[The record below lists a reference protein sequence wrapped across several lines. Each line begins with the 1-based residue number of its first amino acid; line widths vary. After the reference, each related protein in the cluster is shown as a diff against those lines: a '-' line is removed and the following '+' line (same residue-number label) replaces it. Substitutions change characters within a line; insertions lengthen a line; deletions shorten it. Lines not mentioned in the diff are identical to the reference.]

1 MKVESGDGE
10 GVAMRVGLLIASGAI
25 WAVCSA
31 GNLFCMPAKG
41 SQRVSKD
48 DESAGLAKIRAV
60 RSMRA
65 SPRLPAEWL
74 VWALAGLAVM
84 GSLPPVWAQDVPST
98 DPEGKSGPASN
109 PDPERPAME
118 KPESME
124 KAEPDTGLEPE
135 GPPQEPR
142 FLPPRLRP
150 KVLTPEEH
158 EEAKRLRALAAKYG
172 TDPTAI
178 VGRVQLSSQY
188 ADLPQGGRL
197 SDTVARVDL
206 PFRGNWLLRTDIPFL
221 RGSDSNRP
229 GVSSESG
236 QGDLAVVAGWRAYNT
251 PEYAFFIGAVST
263 FPTAD
268 ENTLGFGKYTVG
280 PFIATGRF
288 LPRWESFLFGVFQH
302 QVSVGGDPARADV
315 ELTRAVAAINTIWAE
330 RWWTLVQGA
339 WQVDWERRAKSSMT
353 LEFEVG
359 RNVVGSLGMFVRPG
373 VGVWGQDGIGAYDWN
388 IEVGIRRTF
397 ASF

>member
-1 MKVESGDGE
+1 MYGQCD
-10 GVAMRVGLLIASGAI
+10 
-25 WAVCSA
+25 
-31 GNLFCMPAKG
+31 KG
-41 SQRVSKD
+41 P
-48 DESAGLAKIRAV
+48 GLAKIRAA

-74 VWALAGLAVM
+74 VWALAGLLVM
-84 GSLPPVWAQDVPST
+84 GSLPPVWAQDAPST
-98 DPEGKSGPASN
+98 YPEGKSGPASN

-118 KPESME
+118 KPE
-124 KAEPDTGLEPE
+124 PDTGPEPE
-135 GPPQEPR
+135 GPPRDPR

-150 KVLTPEEH
+150 KVLTPEER
-158 EEAKRLRALAAKYG
+158 EEAIRLRALAAKYG

-188 ADLPQGGRL
+188 ADLPQGGRF

-206 PFRGNWLLRTDIPFL
+206 AFRGSWLLRTDIPFL
-221 RGSDSNRP
+221 RGSDPNRP

-236 QGDLAVVAGWRAYNT
+236 LGDLAVVAGWRAYNT
-251 PEYAFFIGAVST
+251 PEYALFIGAVST

-268 ENTLGFGKYTVG
+268 ENTLGLGKYSVG
-280 PFIATGRF
+280 PLIATARF

-315 ELTRAVAAINTIWAE
+315 ELTRAAAQINTIWAE
-330 RWWTLVQGA
+330 RWWTLVQGV
-339 WQVDWERRAKSSMT
+339 WQVDWERSAKSSMT

-359 RNVVGSLGMFVRPG
+359 RNVVGRLGLFVRPG
-373 VGVWGQDGIGAYDWN
+373 VGVWGQDVIGAYDWN

-397 ASF
+397 PSF